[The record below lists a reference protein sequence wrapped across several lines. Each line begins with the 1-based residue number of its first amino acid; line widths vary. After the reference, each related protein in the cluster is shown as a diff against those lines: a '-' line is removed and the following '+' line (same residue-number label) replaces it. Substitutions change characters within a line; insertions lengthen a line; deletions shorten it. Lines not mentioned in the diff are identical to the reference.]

1 MNEPLMPGSLHG
13 QSARLARAEGPR
25 KQLRRTRLCQ
35 RGDTTRHLAGRE
47 TSQEEA
53 PQIGWRAPPPSAKN
67 RRHSKTNLP
76 ILGWRRNWK
85 GVRRG
90 RGLSGRSRPPE
101 SADRIS
107 RASGSSTKKQ
117 STRRREPEHIRHHDQ
132 RKGPR
137 RASDEHAA
145 AAQRLPVRRRE
156 ASAARRHVRTE
167 APGAGPRLPRGGP
180 AESDR
185 GPRCGREARRGAA
198 THLRVSAP
206 RGFAQGGLQRASPDR
221 STAMT
226 HHRRP
231 RVRARALAPSACA
244 PLRAAVLL
252 RARSIIYSRPDGP
265 HEPAAAMTAQRRHTV
280 PANQCATNGQ
290 KPATGPPGTPRAPQ
304 WSAETKSTSPV

>member
-1 MNEPLMPGSLHG
+1 MTEWSRRERSKKSALAIGS
-13 QSARLARAEGPR
+13 
-25 KQLRRTRLCQ
+25 
-35 RGDTTRHLAGRE
+35 
-47 TSQEEA
+47 
-53 PQIGWRAPPPSAKN
+53 
-67 RRHSKTNLP
+67 
-76 ILGWRRNWK
+76 
-85 GVRRG
+85 
-90 RGLSGRSRPPE
+90 
-101 SADRIS
+101 DRIS

-117 STRRREPEHIRHHDQ
+117 SSTRREPEHIRHHDQ
-132 RKGPR
+132 LKGSR

-145 AAQRLPVRRRE
+145 AAERLPVRRRE

-180 AESDR
+180 GGVRPESDR
-185 GPRCGREARRGAA
+185 DPRCGREARRGAA

-206 RGFAQGGLQRASPDR
+206 RGFAQGGLQRASPNR

-304 WSAETKSTSPV
+304 WSAEIKSTSPV